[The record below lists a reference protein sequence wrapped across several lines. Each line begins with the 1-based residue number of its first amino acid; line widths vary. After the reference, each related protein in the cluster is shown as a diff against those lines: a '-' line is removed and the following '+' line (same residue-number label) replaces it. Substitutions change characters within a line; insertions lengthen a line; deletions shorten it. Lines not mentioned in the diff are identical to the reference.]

1 MKPKYIEF
9 IGNHPAEK
17 DEDRQYYE
25 NLQENWS
32 SYGAAYGKEY
42 LKVEITDYDKTTGE
56 LIELVRGKVQSDAVV
71 AILDTEKAI
80 KHCRF
85 AVDNNAIPL
94 APHLLFPQFM
104 DEEKER
110 DLAMFMDM
118 VLIGRCEQLWVFG
131 DTITAGM
138 QTEINKA
145 NKKCIKIRRFTD
157 LYKEYKQSE
166 V

>member
-42 LKVEITDYDKTTGE
+42 LKVEITDYDKTT
-56 LIELVRGKVQSDAVV
+56 
-71 AILDTEKAI
+71 
-80 KHCRF
+80 
-85 AVDNNAIPL
+85 
-94 APHLLFPQFM
+94 
-104 DEEKER
+104 EEKS
-110 DLAMFMDM
+110 
-118 VLIGRCEQLWVFG
+118 LILQIIDELS
-131 DTITAGM
+131 T
-138 QTEINKA
+138 
-145 NKKCIKIRRFTD
+145 KKET
-157 LYKEYKQSE
+157 